1 MATELKGIT
10 KEEIKNALSGLGKT
24 GSEDEFNNKLAEV
37 LAQLAA
43 KVIQQ
48 AKNS

>member
-1 MATELKGIT
+1 MATELTGIT
-10 KEEIKNALSGLGKT
+10 KEEIATALSGLGETK
-24 GSEDEFNNKLAEV
+24 SEKDFNDKLAEV